1 MEMVLGLSII
11 TIVELLIEVIQFIE
25 TGRHKWLAISYAIMF
40 GIFAIISEIFIQQQ
54 KNERR

>member
-11 TIVELLIEVIQFIE
+11 TIVELLIEVIQFIA
-25 TGRHKWLAISYAIMF
+25 TGRHNWLAISYAIMF
-40 GIFAIISEIFIQQQ
+40 GIFAIISAIFIQQQ